1 LESYRT
7 PGELQ
12 KLGVAP
18 QLRKIFRDEDE
29 VPASSDLNDQIRQA
43 LVASRFLIVVCSP
56 YTPRSAWVQREI
68 EIFNELGRGDD
79 VLALLTEGEPSDS
92 FPAPI
97 LERLRRVVD
106 LDGATRI
113 VKEAKEPLAADVRPR
128 PGVSTGHLKHMALLR
143 LVAVILGVKYDD
155 LYQRERQ
162 RVRARHSAWGAAA
175 TLLIVAIGAGGLGYW
190 QMTRPKVAYFRDLVF
205 RWEIPEGVSPVDEAT
220 RRHLSASFRVV
231 TESGKVVEVRHENS
245 DGSLFPTESNSTL
258 AGIARWVVRY
268 RTDGSLEYAEMS
280 DATGRVIFDEA
291 YERDPATGHLVAS
304 LKKGSTP
311 IAQEAIARSLATEN
325 RLASTIGNTE
335 ITRQDLTFDAN
346 GFIYE
351 VHYQDYLGTPRPD
364 TNGSYG
370 GRYASSSVGL
380 PTRFANIGIDG
391 AEITLKNGWR
401 AMSYA
406 YDSDN
411 RLVRTASLG
420 SDDRPIA
427 GPDQVATSLR
437 DYDSY
442 GNVAADHNFEADGA
456 PTQRTGICATSLHK
470 YDERGRPVEDRCL
483 GADGQP
489 MFNTNGFASD
499 EVHYSAHAY
508 DVVYSGVDG
517 KPISGPDGCAEVSRG
532 LDEHG
537 RVVRQDC
544 QTADGKAD
552 VDKFGRSRFTN
563 AYDPNG
569 NLVDVSNFDVD
580 GKRTLAG
587 QDLCARTT
595 MEFDARGNGTS
606 WRCYGVDGNPSLN
619 AEGVSET
626 RSEYNP
632 LGNLVAAHFLGIDG
646 KPTTVVGCTCSGF
659 KNAWDRNGS
668 LTERSFFGVDGK
680 SSLNARGFAR
690 ATFRYDDRGNWTEA
704 RYFDGSDKP
713 TLNKD
718 GYALFT
724 AAYDPRG
731 HIVRLSYFAADGGP
745 TLINGV
751 ASHAYDYD
759 PKGNRTATINSGLDG
774 KPTLNREGCAKTT
787 AVYDSQGNRT
797 ESRASARMVSPS
809 SARPGAIPTLSYSI
823 ARAGRS
829 NSLIWASMAN
839 RLWST
844 ASRSESWSTG
854 CGARSSKPLFSART
868 MRRR

>member
-1 LESYRT
+1 LASEQTEPPYLYEAFISYRHVARDRKWAEWLIEALESYRT

-18 QLRKIFRDEDE
+18 RLRKIFRDEDE

-68 EIFNELGRGDD
+68 EIFNEFGRGDD

-106 LDGATRI
+106 PDGATRI

-162 RVRARHSAWGAAA
+162 RVRARHTAWGAAA
-175 TLLIVAIGAGGLGYW
+175 TLLIVAIVGGRLGYW

-364 TNGSYG
+364 ANGSYG

-411 RLVRTASLG
+411 RLVRTAFLG

-489 MFNTNGFASD
+489 MFNTNGFASN

-544 QTADGKAD
+544 QT
-552 VDKFGRSRFTN
+552 
-563 AYDPNG
+563 
-569 NLVDVSNFDVD
+569 
-580 GKRTLAG
+580 
-587 QDLCARTT
+587 
-595 MEFDARGNGTS
+595 
-606 WRCYGVDGNPSLN
+606 
-619 AEGVSET
+619 
-626 RSEYNP
+626 
-632 LGNLVAAHFLGIDG
+632 
-646 KPTTVVGCTCSGF
+646 
-659 KNAWDRNGS
+659 
-668 LTERSFFGVDGK
+668 
-680 SSLNARGFAR
+680 
-690 ATFRYDDRGNWTEA
+690 
-704 RYFDGSDKP
+704 
-713 TLNKD
+713 
-718 GYALFT
+718 
-724 AAYDPRG
+724 
-731 HIVRLSYFAADGGP
+731 
-745 TLINGV
+745 
-751 ASHAYDYD
+751 
-759 PKGNRTATINSGLDG
+759 RTATRTSINSAARDS
-774 KPTLNREGCAKTT
+774 PTHTVRMVIWSTFPTSTSMASGRSPARICARGRRWNSMREATGRPGGAMAST
-787 AVYDSQGNRT
+787 AIRAST
-797 ESRASARMVSPS
+797 PRASAKPGPNTTRWVISSPRTSSGSMASRRPS
-809 SARPGAIPTLSYSI
+809 SGAPAPGSKTLGI
-823 ARAGRS
+823 ETAVLPNGA
-829 NSLIWASMAN
+829 SLA
-839 RLWST
+839 ST
-844 ASRSESWSTG
+844 ASL
-854 CGARSSKPLFSART
+854 P
-868 MRRR
+868 